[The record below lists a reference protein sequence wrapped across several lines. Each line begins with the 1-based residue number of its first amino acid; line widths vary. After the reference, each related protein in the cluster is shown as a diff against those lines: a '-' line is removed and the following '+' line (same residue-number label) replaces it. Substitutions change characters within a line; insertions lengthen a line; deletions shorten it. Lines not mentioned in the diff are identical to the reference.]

1 MKELTGICENIQV
14 AESMEDE
21 DLFAS
26 MLENLTRGRLDR
38 GQVYE
43 VARKMLDSRTFF
55 ARIDTVSV
63 SEFMDYGL
71 EEQEAVALVSMAEIL
86 RRSLVKKSERQ
97 AVFSSQS
104 FGAKLIAQI
113 GSKEQ
118 EHLMAVYLNTQNE
131 IIDERVISIGTKN
144 RSCASPSD
152 ILRYAVRCNASS
164 IIVAHNHPS
173 GSVMPSANDREFTK
187 VLMECSKLFEIV
199 LLDHIV
205 VGRDTYYSFRE
216 QDYLFD

>member
-1 MKELTGICENIQV
+1 MKELTGICENIQI

-38 GQVYE
+38 KEVYE

-86 RRSLVKKSERQ
+86 RRSLVKKSERK

-131 IIDERVISIGTKN
+131 ISTKN

-199 LLDHIV
+199 LLEHIV

>member
-43 VARKMLDSRTFF
+43 VARKMLDKRGFF

-63 SEFMDYGL
+63 TELMDFGL
-71 EEQEAVALVSMAEIL
+71 EEQEAQALVSIAEIL
-86 RRSLVKKSERQ
+86 KRSLVKKSERK
-97 AVFSSQS
+97 AVFSSKS

-131 IIDERVISIGTKN
+131 IIDERIISIGSNK
-144 RSCASPSD
+144 RSVASPSD

-173 GSVMPSANDREFTK
+173 GHVVPSNQDRDFTK